1 MSCSKSRRYR
11 KLSLIVQETANPL
24 HSLSES
30 LLWPL
35 KRSTC
40 ESRFDSVRLTSFKN
54 VHMEGVLCGGSRDH
68 AIATRCSG
76 GIQVKGAGPPRRAV
90 LDLRSDS
97 QEKSCGV
104 GLHGFESH
112 PPHHFTLTSKP
123 TAASCLAH
131 CRSLAS

>member
-68 AIATRCSG
+68 AGRRIG
-76 GIQVKGAGPPRRAV
+76 GIQVKGAGPLAESSARLKIRLTGEILWRRPSWVRIPSPAPFYPNF
-90 LDLRSDS
+90 
-97 QEKSCGV
+97 Q
-104 GLHGFESH
+104 
-112 PPHHFTLTSKP
+112 
-123 TAASCLAH
+123 AH
-131 CRSLAS
+131 SSIMFGPLPFPG